1 MRVKTVAHAKSYNYQ
16 IKSMYFLIEGN
27 HLLGKFNIICYKVTA
42 DIRKEFDSELVYNK
56 LF

>member
-1 MRVKTVAHAKSYNYQ
+1 MRVKTVAHARSYNYQ